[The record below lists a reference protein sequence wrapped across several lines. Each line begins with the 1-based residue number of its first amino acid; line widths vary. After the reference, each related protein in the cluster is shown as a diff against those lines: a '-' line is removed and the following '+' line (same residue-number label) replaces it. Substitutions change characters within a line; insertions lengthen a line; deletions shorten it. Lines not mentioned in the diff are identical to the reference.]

1 MDTME
6 TDELDRIDRRI
17 IEALSRDG
25 RMPVTALAAR
35 VGLTKTP
42 CQTRL
47 KRLIDTGVIT
57 GFRAIVDPRRIGRQ
71 HVAFVE
77 VKLSD
82 TTEPALDAFNR
93 AVAAL
98 TEIEQCHMIAGPFDY
113 LLKVRTRDIASYRR
127 VLGERISALPHVA
140 NTSTYVSMEAVKD
153 TSSVEPGTNASS
165 ARPADRQSRGA

>member
-1 MDTME
+1 MQEASEAD
-6 TDELDRIDRRI
+6 LDRFDRRI
-17 IEALSRDG
+17 VEELSRDG
-25 RMPVTALAAR
+25 RMPVTTLAGR

-47 KRLIDTGVIT
+47 KRLVDSGVIR
-57 GFRAIVDPRRIGRQ
+57 GFRAVVDPRRIGRE

-77 VKLSD
+77 VKLND
-82 TTEPALDAFNR
+82 TTEAALVAFNT

-127 VLGERISALPHVA
+127 VLGEKISALPHVA

-153 TSSVEPGTNASS
+153 A
-165 ARPADRQSRGA
+165 GA